1 MGFRPWGHKESD
13 TIEHAY
19 THCVFIYIDT
29 FIYIHMHM
37 YIYIGIYWY
46 IYEDLHSGMCV
57 CVTYKTSKKQKQNLP
72 GIRILMFKI
81 LHQSAYVLKLLP
93 LNTKISLK

>member
-29 FIYIHMHM
+29 FIYIHR
-37 YIYIGIYWY
+37 YIHIYTYICIYMR
-46 IYEDLHSGMCV
+46 IYTQACV

-72 GIRILMFKI
+72 GISSLMFKI
-81 LHQSAYVLKLLP
+81 LHQSAYILKLLP